1 MDLACPTRLIGAAAI
16 ALALGCASTVDQGR
30 IPRDAGS
37 DPSLISP
44 DAADVPDVPDA
55 LDVPDATPRVCPVA
69 PSLAE
74 PTACETA
81 CGAVDG
87 GASCCRRWTVNWS
100 PGLVGIA
107 PFPSPLDARET
118 VLGMFSR
125 GEHLLWVFDL
135 LPDSAA
141 MVGVTGRIEAAA
153 LVGDVSQV
161 LAYPRAGGWSM
172 VAYGDRSG
180 VASFTRVPT
189 EPGRPPL
196 GALVAPADAWG
207 AGYSVAVPM
216 AVGAETFFLR
226 YDPGAARLRF
236 DHAVERPSGSTSEF
250 VSEQAWRPV
259 FHRAVRVGPPG
270 WRRVVLHNDDTG
282 ETFLAHMD
290 IGKRCS
296 AAGACAIAPTGL
308 TLDGPCRV
316 DPRESI
322 LAGWSTDDR
331 DFARYDR
338 RTGELRQTRL
348 DVSGA
353 GVERERAVQLG
364 SDFAAVFLY
373 TSEGRRFA
381 VTYGPPATAHRLA
394 DW

>member
-1 MDLACPTRLIGAAAI
+1 MDLARPICLAGTAAVAV
-16 ALALGCASTVDQGR
+16 ALGCASTVDQGR

-37 DPSLISP
+37 DPSPIAP
-44 DAADVPDVPDA
+44 DAAADAPDVPDA
-55 LDVPDATPRVCPVA
+55 APRACPAA

-74 PTACETA
+74 PAACDVA
-81 CGAVDG
+81 CGALDG
-87 GASCCRRWTVNWS
+87 GVSPLPACCRRWAVNWS

-107 PFPSPLDARET
+107 PLPSPLDARET

-153 LVGDVSQV
+153 LAGDVSQV

-180 VASFTRVPT
+180 VASFTRVPA

-236 DHAVERPSGSTSEF
+236 DHAVERSSGSTSEF

-259 FHRAVRVGPPG
+259 FHRAVRVGPAD

-282 ETFLAHMD
+282 ETFLARVD
-290 IGKRCS
+290 VGKRCS

-316 DPRESI
+316 DPRESL
-322 LAGWSTDDR
+322 LAGWHTDDR

-348 DVSGA
+348 DASGA
-353 GVERERAVQLG
+353 GVERERVVQLG

-381 VTYGPPATAHRLA
+381 VTYGPPATAYRLA